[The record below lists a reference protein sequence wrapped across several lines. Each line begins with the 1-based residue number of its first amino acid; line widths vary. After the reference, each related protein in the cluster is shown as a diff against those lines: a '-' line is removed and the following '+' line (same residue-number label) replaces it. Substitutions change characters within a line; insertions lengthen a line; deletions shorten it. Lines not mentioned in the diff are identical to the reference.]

1 MSNTQALIEEI
12 KSELSK
18 YDDAGLLDENS
29 MYRDI
34 VQGLKRFGNDVL
46 EIHETVVEVKDGE
59 AQLPDNFKS
68 LYLAYLCTP
77 LGYTKEG
84 PEIENHSLQTS
95 LFYRE
100 RVIRTNK
107 WSECESCCNEQ
118 EENVIRENLYFN
130 GNQVSFYYHR
140 PRLLK
145 IGKSFNKTNIHSE
158 CRNRIVLDN
167 PEEIVITGYRLK
179 ANFNEGDIYMQ
190 YFGLPVDD
198 EGRINI
204 PETYNG
210 HLETYLEYY
219 LKARTAERLL
229 GNNDA
234 IGLSNLYSV
243 YKQESQIALR
253 NASNDLKMGKINP
266 QSMKRL
272 KRLNRLETL
281 QYEIGHRWR

>member
-12 KSELSK
+12 KSEFSK
-18 YDDAGLLDENS
+18 YDDAGLIDENS

-59 AQLPDNFKS
+59 AKLPENFKS

-77 LGYTKEG
+77 LGYTTDG

-95 LFYRE
+95 LFYKE
-100 RVIRTNK
+100 KVIRSNK
-107 WSECESCCNEQ
+107 WSECEACCNEQ
-118 EENVIRENLYFN
+118 EENIIRENLYFN
-130 GNQVSFYYHR
+130 GNQVSFYYHQ

-145 IGKSFNKTNIHSE
+145 LGKSFNKTNVHAK
-158 CRNRIVLDN
+158 CRNKIVRDN

-190 YFGLPVDD
+190 YLGLPLDE

-204 PETYNG
+204 PESYNG

-219 LKARTAERLL
+219 LKVRMAERLM

-234 IGLSNLYSV
+234 VGLSNLYSV

-253 NASNDLKMGKINP
+253 NASNDLKMGTINP
-266 QSMKRL
+266 QSLKRL

-281 QYEIGHRWR
+281 QYEIGRTWR